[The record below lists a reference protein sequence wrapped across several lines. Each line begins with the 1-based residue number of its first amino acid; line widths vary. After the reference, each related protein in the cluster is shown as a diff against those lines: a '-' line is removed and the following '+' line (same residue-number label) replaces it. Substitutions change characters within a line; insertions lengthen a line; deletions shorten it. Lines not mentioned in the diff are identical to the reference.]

1 MNNLIYVG
9 ICAIPVICLI
19 IKFFPVI
26 KGFVQ
31 QFKYIGK
38 TFMEPDP
45 VSKRIKEE
53 QEKKKR
59 EAKEVEFTDV
69 SD

>member
-1 MNNLIYVG
+1 MRSLIYICV
-9 ICAIPVICLI
+9 CAIPVICLV
-19 IKFFPVI
+19 IKFWPVI
-26 KGFVQ
+26 KGFIQ

-53 QEKKKR
+53 EEKKKQ
-59 EAKEVEFTDV
+59 EAKEVEFKDVTD
-69 SD
+69 